1 MEERIIDDEDARLV
15 KIKRTKNGD
24 DVVEDA
30 REQAENDVAEESAPD
45 DDFTVEFPD
54 DGEYD
59 EDLVG
64 LTPAQLKEE
73 LERRERMKREAQERR
88 DECVSAGKECFEG
101 GDLDG
106 AAENFALA
114 LTFVD
119 GDEEAELWLWKTRTE
134 QYPELN
140 AYFKREFAE
149 EFAFAPDAV
158 REQILKRDGEKL
170 KAERARLDAEIEPLK
185 QTVLQK
191 QTERREPLLAHK
203 NYYRLRLCVLLALV
217 ACFGIACAVSGFYT
231 VRTTSIAPI
240 VMCAVFGGCAAVC
253 LIVAVFFMRFT
264 LVAARL
270 FAANENLA
278 STEDGRALLDLQ
290 ERRECLTLVLGD
302 VETDD
307 EE

>member
-30 REQAENDVAEESAPD
+30 REQAENDAAEESAPD

-119 GDEEAELWLWKTRTE
+119 GDEEAELWLWKTRTK

-170 KAERARLDAEIEPLK
+170 KAERARLEAEIEPLE

-191 QTERREPLLAHK
+191 QTERRGPLLAHK

-217 ACFGIACAVSGFYT
+217 VCFGIACAVSGFFT

-240 VMCAVFGGCAAVC
+240 VTCAVFGGCAAVC
-253 LIVAVFFMRFT
+253 LIAAVFFMRFT

-278 STEDGRALLDLQ
+278 STEDGRMLLDLQ

-302 VETDD
+302 GETGD